1 MKVSARKLLKEIDSF
16 SFCHS
21 RKLSMTGLMDGAG
34 EHVADG
40 LLGRDARTDALHHG
54 LACATF
60 RRVRVQ
66 FRAPRQLPFQ
76 SFQVD
81 RLGIAFVH
89 GEPSSVSPPVC
100 SQMRIIINSEHMS
113 SPGNPPAA
121 SLRPPLGKGVKSA
134 PKSGLERG
142 EERAKGGEN
151 SCSPSPPAGGGMK
164 RTWSAVWSGRG
175 DPVW

>member
-1 MKVSARKLLKEIDSF
+1 
-16 SFCHS
+16 
-21 RKLSMTGLMDGAG
+21 
-34 EHVADG
+34 
-40 LLGRDARTDALHHG
+40 
-54 LACATF
+54 
-60 RRVRVQ
+60 
-66 FRAPRQLPFQ
+66 Q

-89 GEPSSVSPPVC
+89 DEPSSVSPPVC

-151 SCSPSPPAGGGMK
+151 SCSPLPSRERGWGRGLQAHEVVRETASAGTCACFAAGF
-164 RTWSAVWSGRG
+164 RPNSGRSQLTLRTTNS
-175 DPVW
+175 